1 MAEDYSSADRLSQ
14 PVAPAPAPAKPSA
27 AHNIFIGPNGIRAGW
42 RLLIFLALDFAFI
55 YGIVRIP
62 GVRALLPSQ
71 QILTAKGLLFSE
83 GLLNLLPLLLA
94 AAVMTLIEKRSFADY
109 GMPLQEAFGK
119 RFWQGVPIGFIML
132 SLLLLLIAARHGFSL
147 DGVGVGGAAALSL
160 AVLYFIGFI
169 LVGMFEEFSFRG
181 YMQSTLQ
188 SGIGFWPA
196 AIILSIGFGAIHLGN
211 SGEAKIGAFMAGC
224 FGLVAAFAL
233 RRTGNIWYPIGMHA
247 SWDWGETYFYGTP
260 DSGTLAQG
268 HFLNSSFRG
277 PEWLTGGS
285 VGPEGS
291 WLVFL
296 VMILWA
302 IAIHFLFP
310 AKPASIERTTTGAD
324 VRVSGARTEF

>member
-1 MAEDYSSADRLSQ
+1 MAENYSSADRLSQ

-109 GMPLQEAFGK
+109 GMPLQEALGK

-132 SLLLLLIAARHGFSL
+132 SLLLVLIAALHGFSV

-169 LVGMFEEFSFRG
+169 FVGMFEEFSFRG

-196 AIILSIGFGAIHLGN
+196 AIILSIVFGAIHLGN

>member
-1 MAEDYSSADRLSQ
+1 MAENYSSADRLSQ

-132 SLLLLLIAARHGFSL
+132 SLLLVLIAALHGFSV

-169 LVGMFEEFSFRG
+169 FVGVFEEFSFRG

-196 AIILSIGFGAIHLGN
+196 AIILSIVFGAIHLGN